1 MEILDGGRSFTRISG
16 MQWTPFQ
23 GWSVFAG
30 NYSVCVMGHIG
41 IFVETEKTV
50 FNDTFKLLSEEAH
63 ITLKA
68 A

>member
-1 MEILDGGRSFTRISG
+1 
-16 MQWTPFQ
+16 
-23 GWSVFAG
+23 
-30 NYSVCVMGHIG
+30 MGHIG